1 MRTISHELR
10 TYPHLM
16 GQAHLYDSIVR
27 EIWQAVPTV
36 QRNPHII
43 HDWDTNPNFALM
55 VSSSSSSLFHL
66 LKKNSLCHLLLQI
79 DVKRFWLLPTK
90 GHLKVPSAEKE
101 KDKEF
106 FSEEF
111 SSSACSYLQ

>member
-43 HDWDTNPNFALM
+43 HDWDTNPNCLNGPVRCIKPRRVFQWWTWTESWKCHYKFFFLLM
-55 VSSSSSSLFHL
+55 FSF
-66 LKKNSLCHLLLQI
+66 
-79 DVKRFWLLPTK
+79 
-90 GHLKVPSAEKE
+90 GA
-101 KDKEF
+101 F
-106 FSEEF
+106 FIEE
-111 SSSACSYLQ
+111 